1 MDIEIII
8 IIIMAV
14 LLFSWTIFCVCNI
27 FWRISKERAQSDF
40 KVHVQCQTCGAIFDV
55 SPKEAMRITMT
66 KTRSTTKVKRQG
78 EFLVSQPEYSRF
90 EKKFY
95 CQNCEKK
102 TYGHIYNLREMQKS
116 MRVPITKEVLKG
128 FARLV
133 IGGLIILFL
142 MQIPMHFAKQ
152 EREENVEQMKQKQ
165 GM

>member
-1 MDIEIII
+1 MDIEIIMI
-8 IIIMAV
+8 LIMAV
-14 LLFSWTIFCVCNI
+14 LLLSWTIYCVVFI
-27 FWRISKERAQSDF
+27 LWRCSKEVAKSDF

-66 KTRSTTKVKRQG
+66 KTKSTTKVKRQG
-78 EFLVSQPEYSRF
+78 AVFVSQPEYSRF

-128 FARLV
+128 FARLI

-142 MQIPMHFAKQ
+142 MQIPMYFAKQ
-152 EREENVEQMKQKQ
+152 EREEKVEQMKQQ
-165 GM
+165 

>member
-1 MDIEIII
+1 MDIEIIL

-14 LLFSWTIFCVCNI
+14 LLLSWTIFCVCSI
-27 FWRISKERAQSDF
+27 FWRSSKELSKSDF

-66 KTRSTTKVKRQG
+66 KTRSITKVKRQG
-78 EFLVSQPEYSRF
+78 AVFVSRPEYSRF

-116 MRVPITKEVLKG
+116 MSAPITKEVLKG

-152 EREENVEQMKQKQ
+152 EREEKVEQMKQQ
-165 GM
+165 